1 VDFTTS
7 QVQALVY
14 LAMVGVLLGLYKGDR
29 GWGRTLAFWSMIALG
44 GLLVVFAPDLFPSLF

>member
-1 VDFTTS
+1 MDLTTS
-7 QVQALVY
+7 QVEGLVY

-44 GLLVVFAPDLFPSLF
+44 ALLVVFASDLFPSLF